1 MYDEH
6 VDEPT
11 NANVGLIVVL
21 YLYSILPIQYDT
33 DSIGALNRRY
43 RNDTDINCACAQL
56 IMHAFKMAARRS
68 PIWRFFTIDPIQEN
82 MSVCKICDKKVSRGG
97 KNKR

>member
-1 MYDEH
+1 M
-6 VDEPT
+6 
-11 NANVGLIVVL
+11 L